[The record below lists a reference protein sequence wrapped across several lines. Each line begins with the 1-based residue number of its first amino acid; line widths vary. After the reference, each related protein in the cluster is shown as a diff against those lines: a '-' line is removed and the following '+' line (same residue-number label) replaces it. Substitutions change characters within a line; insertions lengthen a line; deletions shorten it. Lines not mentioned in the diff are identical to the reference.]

1 MSILNIGRD
10 AELTSGQNIIKVRW
24 KNNLAIVIAACWI
37 MLCLSLL
44 SVSNLGIIQYLGLG
58 FAILVAVLFG
68 IRGFRSSI
76 VLQSNDVILRRIAPS
91 IRLSR
96 SQIEN
101 AILGEESSPIKRYYV
116 VIVLKSG
123 STIRMKNVFLWGVSR
138 RSRALAEDWVATV
151 NLFLA

>member
-1 MSILNIGRD
+1 MSILNIGKD
-10 AELTSGQNIIKVRW
+10 AELTSRQTIIKVRW
-24 KNNLAIVIAACWI
+24 KNILATVVAACWVI
-37 MLCLSLL
+37 LCLSLL

-58 FAILVAVLFG
+58 FAMLVAILFG

-76 VLQSNDVILRRIAPS
+76 VLQSNEVILRRIAPS

-101 AILGEESSPIKRYYV
+101 AYLGEESSPLKRYYV
-116 VIVLKSG
+116 VFVLKSG
-123 STIRMKNVFLWGVSR
+123 RIIRMKNVFLWGVSR
-138 RSRALAEDWVATV
+138 RSRTLAEEWVETV